1 MAKNDLASLVTD
13 LLDRSRADVN
23 SRLRELDADQI
34 INLKL
39 AVDDEDQELAA
50 SILDQ
55 TAKPEPSELD
65 PRQSLKEINRL
76 GKKNLEQNQPMDG
89 VWELIGGMKRDDW
102 RITWPAIDE
111 NIMIALYNEAED
123 EDTDSVSAEQSNT
136 IYDYARQFV
145 SEHVIYQ
152 NQLVEVR
159 IQRGPHNTV
168 GIVLN
173 GKLKMVDKKEI
184 THLDEHVMGM
194 TAMPTLGRIKQLA
207 GLAHDPVATRHSAPF
222 EEFSEQ
228 KISEAPEH
236 VQRHLDAFL
245 DQVSQLKSLLGDNP
259 DYETAIMHCAG
270 AKIKLS
276 KLIAA
281 LEKADL

>member
-1 MAKNDLASLVTD
+1 MAKNDLASLITA

-23 SRLRELDADQI
+23 SRLSQLDADQI

-39 AVDDEDQELAA
+39 AVDDQDKELAA

-55 TAKPEPSELD
+55 TEKPQTSDLD
-65 PRQSLKEINRL
+65 PRQSLREINRL
-76 GKKNLEQNQPMDG
+76 GRKNLEQNQPMDG
-89 VWELIGGMKRDDW
+89 VWELIGTMKKDDW
-102 RITWPAIDE
+102 RLSWPAIDE
-111 NIMIALYNEAED
+111 NIMMALYNEAAD
-123 EDTDSVSAEQSNT
+123 EETDSISADQSNT
-136 IYDYARQFV
+136 IYNYARQFV

-159 IQRGPHNTV
+159 IQKGPHNTV

-173 GKLKMVDKKEI
+173 GKLTMVDKKEI

-207 GLAHDPVATRHSAPF
+207 GIAHDPLATKSAPF
-222 EEFSEQ
+222 EEFAEQ
-228 KISEAPEH
+228 TVTEAPEH

-245 DQVSQLKSLLGDNP
+245 DQVSQLRSLLGDNP

-281 LEKADL
+281 LEKTDL

>member
-1 MAKNDLASLVTD
+1 MAKDDLASLVTA
-13 LLDRSRADVN
+13 LLDSSKADVN
-23 SRLRELDADQI
+23 SRVSQLDADQI
-34 INLKL
+34 INLKV
-39 AVDDEDQELAA
+39 AVDDKDQELAA

-55 TAKPEPSELD
+55 TEKPQPNELD
-65 PRQSLKEINRL
+65 PRQSLREINRL
-76 GKKNLEQNQPMDG
+76 GKKNLANNQPMDG

-102 RITWPAIDE
+102 RMAWPAIDE

-123 EDTDSVSAEQSNT
+123 EDTDSVSADQSNK

-159 IQRGPHNTV
+159 IQKGPHNTV
-168 GIVLN
+168 GIVLD
-173 GKLKMVDKKEI
+173 GKLKMVDKNEI

-194 TAMPTLGRIKQLA
+194 IAMPTLGRIKQLA
-207 GLAHDPVATRHSAPF
+207 GLAHDPGTTKSAPF
-222 EEFSEQ
+222 EEFTEQ
-228 KISEAPEH
+228 TVTEAPEH